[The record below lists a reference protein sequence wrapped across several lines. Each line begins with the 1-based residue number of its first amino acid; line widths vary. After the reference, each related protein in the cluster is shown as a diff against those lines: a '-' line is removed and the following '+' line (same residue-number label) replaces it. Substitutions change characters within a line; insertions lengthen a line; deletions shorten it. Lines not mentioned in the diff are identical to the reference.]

1 MDGAAPSKASRF
13 SNVSAV
19 GGPVR
24 GLRRASKP
32 SDALNDPAKSIGV
45 FNLITKCFVCVKSN
59 WSCQYLEFRIQ
70 VD

>member
-45 FNLITKCFVCVKSN
+45 FNLITKCFICVK
-59 WSCQYLEFRIQ
+59 
-70 VD
+70 